1 MSSVRFTRKLFT
13 NTCKLHVY
21 SHERFVHNY
30 FTPLFANAPKFADKV
45 AIRDR
50 TGNYTYGE
58 IFNSAKGLSLEI
70 LKKLHGKIN
79 ERVLFLCSNDVN
91 YVITL
96 WAIWMSGQIG
106 NIVYDNI
113 YLTMENS

>member
-1 MSSVRFTRKLFT
+1 MH
-13 NTCKLHVY
+13 NN
-21 SHERFVHNY
+21 FV
-30 FTPLFANAPKFADKV
+30 PLFANAPKFGDKV
-45 AIRDR
+45 AIRDN

-70 LKKLHGKIN
+70 LKRLHGKIN

-106 NIVYDNI
+106 EILPYHYFILSKYLPSLMMQYASRIVVI
-113 YLTMENS
+113 SGI

>member
-1 MSSVRFTRKLFT
+1 MRAVKFTRKLFT
-13 NTCKLHVY
+13 NTYKLHVY
-21 SHERFVHNY
+21 NHERFMHNN
-30 FTPLFANAPKFADKV
+30 FVPLFANAPKFADKV

-50 TGNYTYGE
+50 AGSYTYGE
-58 IFNSAKGLSLEI
+58 IFNSAKGLSIEI

-106 NIVYDNI
+106 NILFICD
-113 YLTMENS
+113 L